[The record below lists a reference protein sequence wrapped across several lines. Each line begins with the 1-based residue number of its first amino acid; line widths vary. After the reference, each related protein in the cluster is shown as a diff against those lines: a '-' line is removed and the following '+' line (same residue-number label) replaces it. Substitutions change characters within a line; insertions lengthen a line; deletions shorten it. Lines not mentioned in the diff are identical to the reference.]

1 MKRGNKIKVIFG
13 TVEQR
18 KIVMETIGELKKP
31 YFYSIITLDKSNI
44 VLYKNNFQMFIGI
57 ML

>member
-1 MKRGNKIKVIFG
+1 MKRGNKMKVIFG
-13 TVEQR
+13 KVEQR

-44 VLYKNNFQMFIGI
+44 VLYKNNF
-57 ML
+57 